1 MIELRRITRRYRQ
14 GGSPVIALNQVDL
27 QIQDKAFVAIMG
39 ESGSGKSTLLHLLGG
54 LDKPDEGEILVD
66 GWSLTS
72 AIEKELTQYRRTRLG
87 FVFQFFN
94 LLPTLNVLENV
105 CLPLQ
110 LQGRKEKEI
119 RQRALELLEM
129 VGLQHRV
136 RHFVHQL
143 SGGEM
148 QRAAIARALIHQPS
162 LVLADEPTGN
172 LDTEN
177 ANRVMEAFRWIG
189 DQGLTTLLIATIA
202 QRSLLVPI
210 GLSGWRM
217 GEWSGMT
224 PRNQESKSHAKTQRR
239 KGEEGGGRVLIWR
252 RGAQE
257 G

>member
-1 MIELRRITRRYRQ
+1 MIELRKITRRYRQ
-14 GGSPVIALNQVDL
+14 GESPVIALNNVDL
-27 QIQDKAFVAIMG
+27 QIQDKAFVAIVG

-54 LDKPDEGEILVD
+54 LDTPDEGEILVD

-72 AIEKELTQYRRTRLG
+72 ANENELTQYRRTRLG

-177 ANRVMEAFRWIG
+177 AKRVMEAFRWIG
-189 DQGLTTLLIATIA
+189 EHGLTTLVIATHSSAVAASAHRVIRLA
-202 QRSLLVPI
+202 NGVVVGDEAVGVRSE
-210 GLSGWRM
+210 R
-217 GEWSGMT
+217 
-224 PRNQESKSHAKTQRR
+224 
-239 KGEEGGGRVLIWR
+239 
-252 RGAQE
+252 
-257 G
+257 

>member
-14 GGSPVIALNQVDL
+14 GETPVLALNGVDL
-27 QIQDKAFVAIMG
+27 QIQDRAFVALVG

-72 AIEKELTQYRRTRLG
+72 ANEKELTQYRRTRLG

-110 LQGRKEKEI
+110 LQGRKEKET

-136 RHFVHQL
+136 HHFVHQL

-148 QRAAIARALIHQPS
+148 QRAAIARALIHRPS

-189 DQGLTTLLIATIA
+189 EQGLTTLLIATHNLAIA
-202 QRSLLVPI
+202 GSAHRVIRLGNGVVI
-210 GLSGWRM
+210 GDEVLSI
-217 GEWSGMT
+217 T
-224 PRNQESKSHAKTQRR
+224 PRE
-239 KGEEGGGRVLIWR
+239 
-252 RGAQE
+252 
-257 G
+257 

>member
-14 GGSPVIALNQVDL
+14 GESPVIALNQVDL
-27 QIQDKAFVAIMG
+27 QIQDKAFVAIVG

-72 AIEKELTQYRRTRLG
+72 ANEKELTQYRRTRLG

-189 DQGLTTLLIATIA
+189 DQGLTTLLIATHSAAIA
-202 QRSLLVPI
+202 ASAHRVIRLA
-210 GLSGWRM
+210 
-217 GEWSGMT
+217 
-224 PRNQESKSHAKTQRR
+224 N
-239 KGEEGGGRVLIWR
+239 GRVIADDAPESR
-252 RGAQE
+252 IEISRKDAKA
-257 G
+257 

>member
-1 MIELRRITRRYRQ
+1 MIELRSITRRYRQ
-14 GGSPVIALNQVDL
+14 GESPVVALNNVDL
-27 QIQDKAFVAIMG
+27 QIRDKEFVAVVG

-54 LDKPDEGEILVD
+54 LDKPDEGDILID

-72 AIEKELTQYRRTRLG
+72 ANERELTQYRRARLG

-110 LQGRKEKEI
+110 LQGRSEQEV

-136 RHFVHQL
+136 RHLVHQL

-148 QRAAIARALIHQPS
+148 QRAAIARALIHRPS
-162 LVLADEPTGN
+162 LLLADEPTGN

-177 ANRVMEAFRWIG
+177 ANRVMETFQLIAE
-189 DQGLTTLLIATIA
+189 QGLSTLLIATHSSAIA
-202 QRSLLVPI
+202 ASAHRVIRLANGKVASDERASI
-210 GLSGWRM
+210 
-217 GEWSGMT
+217 T
-224 PRNQESKSHAKTQRR
+224 PTN
-239 KGEEGGGRVLIWR
+239 
-252 RGAQE
+252 
-257 G
+257 